1 MIKIDIAV
9 DKATA
14 EVNVCMPYVAL
25 LKMFHVITERIQP
38 EDLTDND
45 SLGEIVLA
53 EFIRS
58 LFQVNNALMYES
70 NRCETEQAII
80 EAENIMNLKGENS

>member
-1 MIKIDIAV
+1 MKISV
-9 DKATA
+9 
-14 EVNVCMPYVAL
+14 EV
-25 LKMFHVITERIQP
+25 
-38 EDLTDND
+38 LTDND

-58 LFQVNNALMYES
+58 LFQVNNALMDES